1 MFFSRKY
8 VVLVLPIRTS
18 TSASD
23 PPCSSMMLPEYVK
36 ITDKLFKES
45 AYINRS
51 LAFLEQTILALSD
64 PARDYIPYRQS
75 KLTHFLKNSIGGRC
89 QTILIANIWNK
100 NTFLKET
107 VRFR

>member
-1 MFFSRKY
+1 MTNKFDCYFQYYLLQKILFFFLFSIK
-8 VVLVLPIRTS
+8 T
-18 TSASD
+18 
-23 PPCSSMMLPEYVK
+23 
-36 ITDKLFKES
+36 TDKLFKES

-64 PARDYIPYRQS
+64 PTRDYIPYRQS